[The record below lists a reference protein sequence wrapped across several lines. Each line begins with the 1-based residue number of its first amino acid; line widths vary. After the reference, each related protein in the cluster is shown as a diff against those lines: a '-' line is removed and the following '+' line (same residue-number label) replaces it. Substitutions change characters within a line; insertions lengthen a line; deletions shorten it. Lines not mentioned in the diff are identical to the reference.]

1 MGVNKDDPLIARD
14 ATYYKA
20 PDALRS
26 RVRAALRE
34 EAREQAR
41 PQMWRW
47 GGMAAAFAM
56 VAVVSWNVA
65 RMQPGIGDDEG
76 IVRDVA
82 AAHVRSLMIEGHLN
96 DVASTDQHTV
106 KPWFEGKL
114 DFAPV
119 VSDFAAAGY
128 TLTGGRLSRRPSRR
142 RAHLPPPLARREPLR
157 VAGHGS
163 GRPGARGARAPRVR
177 AGSLAARG
185 HRVLG
190 GVRHRF
196 RGPARVR
203 TAAVVGRDHRARVV
217 GRVFRG
223 ALRRLHARLV
233 GIGIA
238 VGELAL
244 AVEPRRKAC
253 ALAPCVARGSVA
265 RGGRNPE
272 DCPGRRGA
280 APRRGRAPG
289 SGRPSCSSILGY
301 QTR

>member
-34 EAREQAR
+34 EAREHAR
-41 PQMWRW
+41 PQLWRW

-119 VSDFAAAGY
+119 VSDFAASGY
-128 TLTGGRLSRRPSRR
+128 ALMGGRLDYLDGHPAAALTYRHRLHVVNLFEWPATGAGDRAPVALARHGYALVHWR
-142 RAHLPPPLARREPLR
+142 RAGIEYWAVSDIASEDLLA
-157 VAGHGS
+157 
-163 GRPGARGARAPRVR
+163 
-177 AGSLAARG
+177 
-185 HRVLG
+185 
-190 GVRHRF
+190 F
-196 RGPARVR
+196 
-203 TAAVVGRDHRARVV
+203 
-217 GRVFRG
+217 
-223 ALRRLHARLV
+223 ARL
-233 GIGIA
+233 
-238 VGELAL
+238 L
-244 AVEPRRKAC
+244 
-253 ALAPCVARGSVA
+253 S
-265 RGGRNPE
+265 
-272 DCPGRRGA
+272 
-280 APRRGRAPG
+280 
-289 SGRPSCSSILGY
+289 
-301 QTR
+301 